1 MCQPAFLMRLLLP
14 NKACYS
20 RTRPVTLESDAY
32 DDFHFLITGGY
43 ASTFVFAILE
53 ILDSKKKGMLWN
65 SRLYCFGKYEICSLK
80 IILNLTNRTTPLAAI
95 SFVGLFT
102 SLIITLHW
110 IPPVNSVF
118 DHPVEAPRL
127 IQWLTT
133 TPLLTFM
140 MYSLDVRSDS
150 DVMLLWFS
158 VCLQQFSVL
167 CGIVA
172 NFTTNYTVGVIFMVF
187 AAGSV
192 VWIIA
197 SAFLAF
203 RRIGAVVEEAQRN
216 EEDASA
222 AAARESGN
230 KPTKQVMLRELKP
243 EKISS
248 ILASEE
254 NLGVIIS
261 FQITLY
267 SAFFWALT
275 AAVFFS
281 GLFRVLSPELESA
294 LQSFVDLLMKC
305 FYAQALCS
313 SHGYVLSPEGILMKL
328 LLLEEKAHATFRQ
341 VQYILCTSR
350 SSKGIIF

>member
-1 MCQPAFLMRLLLP
+1 
-14 NKACYS
+14 
-20 RTRPVTLESDAY
+20 
-32 DDFHFLITGGY
+32 
-43 ASTFVFAILE
+43 
-53 ILDSKKKGMLWN
+53 
-65 SRLYCFGKYEICSLK
+65 
-80 IILNLTNRTTPLAAI
+80 
-95 SFVGLFT
+95 
-102 SLIITLHW
+102 
-110 IPPVNSVF
+110 
-118 DHPVEAPRL
+118 
-127 IQWLTT
+127 
-133 TPLLTFM
+133 M
-140 MYSLDVRSDS
+140 MYSLDVRSNS

-172 NFTTNYTVGVIFMVF
+172 NFTTNYTIGVIFMVF

-197 SAFLAF
+197 GAFLAF

-216 EEDASA
+216 ELIASA
-222 AAARESGN
+222 SATTRESGN
-230 KPTKQVMLRELKP
+230 KPTKHVLLKELKP

-294 LQSFVDLLMKC
+294 LQSLVDLLMKC

-341 VQYILCTSR
+341 VYSMSR
-350 SSKGIIF
+350 NFKVLSLSFYS